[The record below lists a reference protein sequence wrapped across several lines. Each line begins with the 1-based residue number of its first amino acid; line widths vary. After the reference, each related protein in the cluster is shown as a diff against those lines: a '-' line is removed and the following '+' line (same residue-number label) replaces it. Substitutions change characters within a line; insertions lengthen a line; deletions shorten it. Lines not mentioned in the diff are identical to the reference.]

1 MSGQH
6 PAFPATG
13 DHAVSLAESLRPDL
27 FDEKF
32 EEFVRSGRQ
41 PMMPDSDAADTTYLD
56 PGIVDQLLSDD
67 NLRLGGFGEIGGVD
81 EIDSVIASA
90 VGDSLPTSH
99 FPTSPPS
106 LVASSLLTPT
116 TDASDFTVSPL
127 VHTQHVPSGS
137 GSTPAGKVRNYTFIH
152 YDPHDPNKHE
162 PCEKVSRD
170 PDDLVQQRV
179 DAAALKKVGGA
190 CEWCRRMK
198 KKCDTGRPCRPCRS
212 KNRPCDRESTQ

>member
-1 MSGQH
+1 MASYMWSYPSTFSVPETEGPCMPGQH

-27 FDEKF
+27 FDEES

-41 PMMPDSDAADTTYLD
+41 PTMPDSNAADSTYLD

-67 NLRLGGFGEIGGVD
+67 DLQFGGFGETGGVD
-81 EIDSVIASA
+81 EIDSLVTPCQ
-90 VGDSLPTSH
+90 LLTSR
-99 FPTSPPS
+99 PSPPS
-106 LVASSLLTPT
+106 LVAFSLLAPT
-116 TDASDFTVSPL
+116 TDASDFTVSPP
-127 VHTQHVPSGS
+127 VHTQHVRS

-170 PDDLVQQRV
+170 PDELVQQRV

-190 CEWCRRMK
+190 CEWYR
-198 KKCDTGRPCRPCRS
+198 
-212 KNRPCDRESTQ
+212 

>member
-1 MSGQH
+1 MPGQH

-13 DHAVSLAESLRPDL
+13 DHAVSLAESLRRDL
-27 FDEKF
+27 FDEEF

-41 PMMPDSDAADTTYLD
+41 PMMPDLNTADSTYLD

-67 NLRLGGFGEIGGVD
+67 NLQFGGFGEVGGVD
-81 EIDSVIASA
+81 FIDSVIASA

-99 FPTSPPS
+99 LPTSPPS
-106 LVASSLLTPT
+106 LVASSTPTPT
-116 TDASDFTVSPL
+116 THASDFTVSPP
-127 VHTQHVPSGS
+127 VHTQHVRS
-137 GSTPAGKVRNYTFIH
+137 GSTPVGKVRNYTFIH
-152 YDPHDPNKHE
+152 YDPLDPNKHE

-198 KKCDTGRPCRPCRS
+198 KKCDTGRPCRHCRS
-212 KNRPCDRESTQ
+212 KNRPCDREATQ